1 MDTFLKIDINLISI
15 FMLGLVF
22 LVAYRR
28 LDRSNA
34 LNQLYLYTIVAIIMG
49 LIIETSTVLIN
60 GINLYW
66 LSLVNNGLHA
76 ILFIVAPILSCLWY
90 FLLRHFISVKV
101 KISNQQKILLFI
113 PVFLNVP
120 LSLLS
125 PFFDFYF
132 NINSI
137 NVYARGSWFMVS
149 LFIIYFY
156 LILGIVYVLT
166 HRKNIIATEFYLLIG
181 FGFLPIIGGIVQ
193 GLVYGILLMWSSA
206 AFALIIVYIYLQER
220 LIHLDSLTG
229 AWTRKSFIYY
239 MNKKLNQ
246 KKIEPF
252 GGIYFDID
260 DLKKINDNYGHLE
273 GDFAISEIVKRI
285 KGIMYD
291 GEIIARLGG
300 DEFVII
306 TNSNSE
312 TRLKA
317 LGEDIDLSLS
327 VFNENSEKLYDLSC
341 SYGYGVYSED
351 FKSVDQFLRYIDY
364 RMYSSKKNN
373 NK

>member
-1 MDTFLKIDINLISI
+1 
-15 FMLGLVF
+15 
-22 LVAYRR
+22 
-28 LDRSNA
+28 
-34 LNQLYLYTIVAIIMG
+34 
-49 LIIETSTVLIN
+49 
-60 GINLYW
+60 
-66 LSLVNNGLHA
+66 
-76 ILFIVAPILSCLWY
+76 
-90 FLLRHFISVKV
+90 
-101 KISNQQKILLFI
+101 NQQKILLFI